1 MMDDTRNIER
11 VRGQY
16 IGRNRSSAYKDLVFT
31 VATAANIETDI
42 ISQTEQALVTI
53 ENNLSEL
60 GSHKHRILSAQVY
73 LANILDKPKMD
84 AVWCQWI
91 GSNPQH
97 WPQRVC
103 IGVALEGNMLIEIAV
118 TAVR

>member
-1 MMDDTRNIER
+1 MDDARIIER

-16 IGRNRSSAYKDLVFT
+16 IGRNRSSAFKDLVFT
-31 VATAANIETDI
+31 VATAVNTEADI
-42 ISQTEQALVTI
+42 ISQTEQALATI

-73 LANILDKPKMD
+73 LANMLDKPKMD
-84 AVWCQWI
+84 AVWCQWL

-103 IGVALEGNMLIEIAV
+103 LGVALEGDVLIEIAV